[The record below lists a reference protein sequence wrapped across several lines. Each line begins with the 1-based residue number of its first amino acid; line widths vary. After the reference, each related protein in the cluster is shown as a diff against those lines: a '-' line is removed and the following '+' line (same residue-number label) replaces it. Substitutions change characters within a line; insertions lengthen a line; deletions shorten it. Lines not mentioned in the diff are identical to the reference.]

1 MLACILVIDGG
12 RNENELLKLD
22 VSITTVATKR
32 DGVSDDVTAGVRQST
47 KVSDLHV
54 LLQQVETAMRRV

>member
-12 RNENELLKLD
+12 RNENALLKLD

-47 KVSDLHV
+47 KVSDLQV